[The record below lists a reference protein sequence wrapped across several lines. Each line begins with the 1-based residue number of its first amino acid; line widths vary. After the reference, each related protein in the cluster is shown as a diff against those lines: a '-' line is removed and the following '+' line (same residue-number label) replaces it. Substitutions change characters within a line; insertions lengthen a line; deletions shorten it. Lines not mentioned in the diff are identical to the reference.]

1 MEDTYAAIDQLLG
14 SRERFLAFVRRR
26 IADPELAED
35 VLQASLLKAIQA
47 APRLRDEDR
56 LVPWFYRILRNAIV
70 DSYRRRA
77 AAPREG
83 ELDLAANI
91 AEPEEEERRVVCA
104 YMEPLIAGL
113 KPEYREIV
121 QALDLNDETAESFAA
136 RRGLTATNLK
146 VRRHRARRALRSRL
160 EQVCMVC
167 AEHHCL
173 DCTCGTE
180 ARI

>member
-1 MEDTYAAIDQLLG
+1 MEDTYAAIDQLLL

-47 APRLRDEDR
+47 APRLREEDR

-70 DSYRRRA
+70 DAYRRRA
-77 AAPREG
+77 AAPKEG
-83 ELDLAANI
+83 ELDLAANM
-91 AEPEEEERRVVCA
+91 AEPEEEEERRVVCA
-104 YMEPLIAGL
+104 CMEPLIAGL

-121 QALDLNDETAESFAA
+121 QALDLNEETAESFAA

-146 VRRHRARRALRSRL
+146 GAPASCPSCTSSPAGTGLHGLRRTPLP
-160 EQVCMVC
+160 
-167 AEHHCL
+167 
-173 DCTCGTE
+173 
-180 ARI
+180 